1 MKAHE
6 NNVDSSETQQW
17 LSTFSDS
24 WTDKIAAIF
33 STTGLHCMVIIILI
47 NIIIKY
53 IYKSKKKSKTIPVTG
68 HRVL

>member
-6 NNVDSSETQQW
+6 NNADSSETQQW

-33 STTGLHCMVIIILI
+33 SATGQYCTALIIPI
-47 NIIIKY
+47 NITIKY
-53 IYKSKKKSKTIPVTG
+53 IYKSKKKKVKLSQ
-68 HRVL
+68 